1 MREASCLIWSHTQ
14 RFRPDAV
21 RQTDL
26 PLWAREGGS
35 SGPRSVALPAPGSS
49 GAPRPQGLAGVA
61 CECIWM
67 WPKPR
72 PRKSQCR
79 LFSGRLPWV
88 TCSIWLWGRQSWHC
102 SKQHPK
108 VRRDSAY
115 SSGCPGRVT
124 PPVGRTIRCFC
135 CSLAL
140 TEKAESE
147 LGTLGPLPSRLS
159 GSERFSDIIL
169 APLSENLKIR
179 ISFCF
184 NLFKIHSKVTPV
196 S

>member
-72 PRKSQCR
+72 PRKSQRR
-79 LFSGRLPWV
+79 LFFWKASLGHVLHMALGTTVMALLKAASQSKKGQCLQLWVPWSCDASCG
-88 TCSIWLWGRQSWHC
+88 TH
-102 SKQHPK
+102 
-108 VRRDSAY
+108 DSMLLLLA
-115 SSGCPGRVT
+115 SVDREGRVGT
-124 PPVGRTIRCFC
+124 RYIGPV
-135 CSLAL
+135 A
-140 TEKAESE
+140 
-147 LGTLGPLPSRLS
+147 LPSQWVRK
-159 GSERFSDIIL
+159 IL
-169 APLSENLKIR
+169 RHHPCSSLRKPEDKNFVLFQPFQN
-179 ISFCF
+179 SF
-184 NLFKIHSKVTPV
+184 
-196 S
+196 